1 MILSISLALN
11 IRGHRSLHRRSSKCG
26 QVAHKDDMAH
36 WNFRDIRNMA
46 AVGWPWW
53 ISWCPSLDPALNT
66 REASRL
72 PWTFWWRKVDTPQ
85 QEDPA
90 EQQQRP
96 STTMDFSQKRGAIIC
111 YAHVVCH
118 FFSSWWRFSVLPC
131 TVGQASIYTYVY
143 IRQMPGFC
151 PDPQRRRAT
160 HHHHHHHHHHHQSNP
175 YWRSSMHVEV

>member
-1 MILSISLALN
+1 MSGTCRVVEKYRNISQVLRKCWFCMILSISLALN
-11 IRGHRSLHRRSSKCG
+11 IRGHRSLHRRSSNCG

-46 AVGWPWW
+46 AVGWRWW
-53 ISWCPSLDPALNT
+53 ISWCPSLDPELNA

-90 EQQQRP
+90 EQQQQP

-143 IRQMPGFC
+143 IYIYKIC
-151 PDPQRRRAT
+151 I
-160 HHHHHHHHHHHQSNP
+160 
-175 YWRSSMHVEV
+175 